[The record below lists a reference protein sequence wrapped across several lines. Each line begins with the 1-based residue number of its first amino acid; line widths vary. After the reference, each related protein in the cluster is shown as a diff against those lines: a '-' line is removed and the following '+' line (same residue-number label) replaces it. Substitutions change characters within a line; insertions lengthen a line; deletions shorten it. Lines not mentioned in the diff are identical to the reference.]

1 MIQFETMA
9 QRHNIILKELEKND
23 MLKVSDLSKKLNV
36 SIVTIRKDLKTLE
49 NKKLIYRTHG
59 LVYKSNPYTQDINVV
74 EKKLINAEQKKEI
87 GKFAT
92 SLIEPN
98 DAILIASGT
107 TVLNFANNIN
117 VTSGKLTV
125 VTSAMNVALAL
136 SEKKNIE
143 VIQLGGVVRPN
154 STSVVGPYAE
164 EVLKNMSFS
173 KLFLGVDGV
182 DLEYGCSTSNLL
194 EASLNYSMIK
204 AAHKTIVLTDSSKF
218 GRKGFGKICDL
229 SEVDQII
236 TDADISDNSK
246 NNIENL
252 GIELTIV

>member
-23 MLKVSDLSKKLNV
+23 MLKVSDLSKKMNV

-194 EASLNYSMIK
+194 EASLNHSMIK

-236 TDADISDNSK
+236 TDANISDNSK